1 MLSSTIRRT
10 FLNAARP
17 RIATSTLQPSIRWA
31 TSDYGSGKGDP
42 KGEKPQDQGANPSA
56 NKEHPG
62 APPPKEGQ
70 GSGGSP
76 TKGTSDGHNTGSAKQ
91 SGQKRQFSTLRQ
103 FRKYSTEREMMATDR
118 PKSTE
123 GLKPKI
129 LDEQAPKSH
138 EQDSDVKKHN
148 RDMDGRSDRA
158 HEQIDGKEEVDSKF
172 WSEKKEDGDKK

>member
-1 MLSSTIRRT
+1 MLSTTLRRT
-10 FLNAARP
+10 CLGAARP
-17 RIATSTLQPSIRWA
+17 RITPSTLGPSVRWA

-56 NKEHPG
+56 DKEHPG

-91 SGQKRQFSTLRQ
+91 GGQKRQFSTLARQ
-103 FRKYSTEREMMATDR
+103 FRQYSTERDMVAKDR
-118 PKSTE
+118 PKSTK

-129 LDEQAPKSH
+129 LDEKAPSDD
-138 EQDSDVKKHN
+138 EVDDDVKSHN
-148 RDMDGRSDRA
+148 RDMEGRSDRA
-158 HEQIDGKEEVDSKF
+158 HEQIEGEEKVDSKF
-172 WSEKKEDGDKK
+172 WSEKKDGEKK